1 MSFCRVHGC
10 RFNSYH
16 TTVFHQCG
24 KCKMFGHGQVECN
37 DSNKKNLLKMCYNEV
52 MPTRLY
58 CTVTGCK
65 KYSTHRTEGHVC
77 CYCGK
82 KLYHLPYCP
91 ENGNG
96 IEMLSDPV
104 FCGVDPRDVALQQN
118 LKNRTYTEF
127 YAGMGSIWYV
137 RNNLGNMEYLLIDAD
152 SWGQY
157 GENSSHVPKYIAF
170 IDGYTHVDFNPT
182 SNHMI
187 S

>member
-1 MSFCRVHGC
+1 MSFCRVYGC

-24 KCKMFGHGQVECN
+24 KCKMFGHGQVEC
-37 DSNKKNLLKMCYNEV
+37 DDLDKKNVLKSFYNER
-52 MPTRLY
+52 MPHYLF

-65 KYSTHRTEGHVC
+65 KYDTHRTEGHCC

-82 KLYHLPYCP
+82 KSSHLHNCP
-91 ENGNG
+91 EN
-96 IEMLSDPV
+96 IMPILSDPV

-118 LKNRTYTEF
+118 LKNQTYTDF
-127 YAGMGSIWYV
+127 YGGMGSTWYV
-137 RNNLGNMEYLLIDAD
+137 RNNLGNLEYLLMDAD

-157 GENSSHVPKYIAF
+157 GENTSYVPKYVAF
-170 IDGYTHVDFNPT
+170 IDGYTYVPFNPI
-182 SNHMI
+182 SNYMI